1 MQTRKVAIIDDN
13 EDSLRE
19 LEQILE
25 MAGYTP
31 VLVNDIFG
39 AVDTVIKNKPDVI
52 LMELKMP
59 HKNGFALADA
69 INRVFETK
77 KIPIIAMSNLFKDEF
92 KWLMDFCG
100 IKRWIQKPFLPLDL
114 IWAIENEIE
123 ENNQPSMERP
133 LVGAAI
139 MVIMCCVLLSIPVLS
154 FADDQQEVN
163 SNALA
168 TERAGEKVTFND
180 NKALYNDKANKDSR
194 AKESAEKDIK
204 SNDQNNKK
212 VQKEQDAKG
221 NLNEKNEQ
229 DGKNEQY
236 DKQASVKF

>member
-69 INRVFETK
+69 INRVFETE
-77 KIPIIAMSNLFKDEF
+77 KIPIIAMSNLFEDEF

-100 IKRWIQKPFLPLDL
+100 IKRWIKKPFLPIDVS
-114 IWAIENEIE
+114 WAVENEIE
-123 ENNQPSMERP
+123 ENNQWGMERR
-133 LVGAAI
+133 LVGVEI
-139 MVIMCCVLLSIPVLS
+139 M
-154 FADDQQEVN
+154 A
-163 SNALA
+163 
-168 TERAGEKVTFND
+168 
-180 NKALYNDKANKDSR
+180 
-194 AKESAEKDIK
+194 
-204 SNDQNNKK
+204 
-212 VQKEQDAKG
+212 
-221 NLNEKNEQ
+221 
-229 DGKNEQY
+229 
-236 DKQASVKF
+236 